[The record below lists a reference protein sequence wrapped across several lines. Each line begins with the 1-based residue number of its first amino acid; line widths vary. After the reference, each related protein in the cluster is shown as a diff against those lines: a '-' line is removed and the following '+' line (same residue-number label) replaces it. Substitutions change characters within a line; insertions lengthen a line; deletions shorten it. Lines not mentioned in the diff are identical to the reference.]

1 MLITSFQENGQLIAE
16 VSGAPGSIRDPETIN
31 DLIGKVAFEHRISRL
46 LAGRELIDE
55 SFFDLKSGFAGEL
68 TQKISNYRLM
78 LAVYGDFSIFE
89 SLALKAYLLESR
101 LSKTVRFFPKREA
114 ALDWL
119 SKA

>member
-16 VSGAPGSIRDPETIN
+16 LNGSPGSIRDVNTIN
-31 DLIGKVAFEHRISRL
+31 DLIGQVVFEHKINRL
-46 LAGRELIDE
+46 LAARELIDE

-68 TQKISNYRLM
+68 TQKVSNYRLM
-78 LAVYGDFSIFE
+78 LAVYGDFSMFE
-89 SLALKAYLLESR
+89 SLALKAYLFESR
-101 LSKTVRFFPKREA
+101 LSKSVRFFPKRET